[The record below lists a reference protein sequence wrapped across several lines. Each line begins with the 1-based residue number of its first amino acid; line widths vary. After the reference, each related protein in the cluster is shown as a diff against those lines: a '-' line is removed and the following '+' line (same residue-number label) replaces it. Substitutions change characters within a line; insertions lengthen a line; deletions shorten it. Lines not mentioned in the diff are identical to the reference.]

1 MTSWMLN
8 ITRPLP
14 MHVICLVKC
23 LMGRQLIDESKKRVR
38 RAVIAGLAV
47 GPVLLLKHLEVLPA
61 AAGPAPNAMAE
72 AEAKRAAR
80 QNDLCSAANATGTG
94 LRGEYFARTA
104 GKGEPLLVRVD
115 ATIDFDSSFE
125 WPAQRASQRPGA
137 VRWTGWVKPPVSGRY
152 RFHLDQPS
160 ARVLVSRQVLAGEG
174 AAPDSAIELEAG
186 RFYPV
191 LLEVDRLESISGR
204 LRFEW
209 TAPHGAR
216 YLVPRALLFTPSETV
231 KAGGS

>member
-1 MTSWMLN
+1 
-8 ITRPLP
+8 
-14 MHVICLVKC
+14 
-23 LMGRQLIDESKKRVR
+23 
-38 RAVIAGLAV
+38 
-47 GPVLLLKHLEVLPA
+47 
-61 AAGPAPNAMAE
+61 MAE
-72 AEAKRAAR
+72 AEARRAAR

-94 LRGEYFARTA
+94 LRGEYFARTI
-104 GKGEPLLVRVD
+104 GKGAPVLVRVD

-125 WPAQRASQRPGA
+125 WPKQGMVQRPGA
-137 VRWTGWVKPPVSGRY
+137 ARWTGWVKPPVSGRY
-152 RFHLDQPS
+152 RFHLDQPL
-160 ARVLVSRQVLAGEG
+160 ARVQVSRQVLAGEG
-174 AAPDSAIELEAG
+174 ATPDSAIELEAG

-191 LLEVDRLESISGR
+191 VLEVERLEGISGR